1 MADARAKTANAC
13 LLHAVYRGSSIF
25 AAVATVTHAPYCT
38 AYLLSLLQYLLL
50 EREREGEGERDVANI
65 GSRKEAATPIWLA

>member
-1 MADARAKTANAC
+1 MYHTYSRRIDGIWTAGSMADARAKTANAC
-13 LLHAVYRGSSIF
+13 MLHAVYRGSSIF

-50 EREREGEGERDVANI
+50 GGEREREM
-65 GSRKEAATPIWLA
+65 